1 MSWPYQETEARFH
14 GDLEIV
20 RSLSLPTSEPG
31 PPGLIILYGLPGSGK
46 SYFAQLV
53 AERCNAVV
61 LNSDQNR
68 RAIVEGSPLYD
79 ALENR
84 RLFKALNRRVEE
96 LLDLGQ
102 VVVFDSTGLRD
113 WIRNPLERIAE
124 DRNLIPVRVRLDPP
138 EEIILRRLD
147 IRQPPP
153 DPANDAK
160 TWRDVYEWMLP
171 GWQPIAEPHLNLV
184 NPECVHWAVDT
195 VRRLLAEQR

>member
-1 MSWPYQETEARFH
+1 MGEEQAAERFH
-14 GDLEIV
+14 SDLDIV
-20 RSLSLPTSEPG
+20 RSLSPSTSEPG
-31 PPGLIILYGLPGSGK
+31 PPGLVILYGLPGSGK

-68 RAIVEGSPLYD
+68 RAIVEGALFYD
-79 ALENR
+79 GPENR

-113 WIRNPLERIAE
+113 WIRNPLEGIAQ
-124 DRNLIPVRVRLDPP
+124 DRNLVPVRVHLDPQ
-138 EEIILRRLD
+138 EEVILHRLANRR
-147 IRQPPP
+147 PPP
-153 DPANDAK
+153 DPANGAK

-171 GWQPIAEPHLNLV
+171 GWQPINEPHLHLV
-184 NPECVHWAVDT
+184 NPESVYSTVDT
-195 VRRLLAEQR
+195 VRRLLAEQP